1 MVLLIPGS
9 LYYFLDEIFDIIL
22 LIVPT
27 TFRMNPFDRDQEL
40 GEFHGCEISIK
51 LLIVLCKYP
60 SLARG
65 LFLQD
70 SIKITITNHC

>member
-40 GEFHGCEISIK
+40 GELHVCEISTK
-51 LLIVLCKYP
+51 LLIVLCKFP
-60 SLARG
+60 GLACG
-65 LFLQD
+65 LFVQ
-70 SIKITITNHC
+70 